1 MDVVELLVGRGPPL
15 RAVSVAVAVAVGL
28 GGRCGGDAIGD
39 RIGHGVGVRVA
50 LGQDL
55 FPVVPCEFIVD
66 GLAAGVVD
74 RGNTPPEPLPIVVK
88 QRRVE
93 FTVQGASRADG
104 AELRQ
109 TDLLGKADGEFQRH
123 VRSPVWEL
131 ELETRFKTG

>member
-1 MDVVELLVGRGPPL
+1 
-15 RAVSVAVAVAVGL
+15 
-28 GGRCGGDAIGD
+28 
-39 RIGHGVGVRVA
+39 VA

-104 AELRQ
+104 AELRRP
-109 TDLLGKADGEFQRH
+109 TF
-123 VRSPVWEL
+123 L
-131 ELETRFKTG
+131 ERPTVSFRGM